1 VAELLRRTEGWPVAL
16 YLAALSIKTR
26 HVGHG
31 GGIGF
36 GGRDRL
42 LVDYLRSVLLS
53 RLSPAEVRFL
63 TRTAALDRLSGPLCD
78 AVLGTTGSAE
88 VLASLERA
96 NLLVVPLDDQRE
108 WYRYHQLFRELLR
121 GQLARHEPALV
132 PQLTRR
138 AAQWCGDHGLPEAA
152 IDYAMDAGD
161 ADLVARGVEQVAV
174 PVYRSGRLATVR
186 RWFDWFDDRGLV
198 EQYPTVAVVGAWV
211 QALGGHAAAAERW
224 ADAAERGSYEG
235 ILPDG
240 SASID
245 GWRALLRAKL
255 CRHGV
260 KQMQADAELALALIP
275 VGSLWRG
282 PAQLLLGISV
292 LLAGDLVVAD
302 GVLAEAVEVA
312 EDTGATMAAAVGLA
326 ERAIVAMHRQDW
338 PARSAWSSR
347 RDRWWAGRILR
358 TVRPAWSCMR
368 RRPGWPSIGAIWAR
382 PSRIWRAPSNCGL
395 SSTMPCPTTR
405 SKPGWSWSGP
415 TSPSPT

>member
-338 PARSAWSSR
+338 PVRSAW
-347 RDRWWAGRILR
+347 
-358 TVRPAWSCMR
+358 
-368 RRPGWPSIGAIWAR
+368 
-382 PSRIWRAPSNCGL
+382 
-395 SSTMPCPTTR
+395 
-405 SKPGWSWSGP
+405 
-415 TSPSPT
+415 

>member
-198 EQYPTVAVVGAWV
+198 EQYPTVAVVGP
-211 QALGGHAAAAERW
+211 GCRRW
-224 ADAAERGSYEG
+224 AATRPLPSGGPMRPSAGPMRGSCPTAAPRSMAG
-235 ILPDG
+235 G
-240 SASID
+240 
-245 GWRALLRAKL
+245 L
-255 CRHGV
+255 CC
-260 KQMQADAELALALIP
+260 
-275 VGSLWRG
+275 G
-282 PAQLLLGISV
+282 PSYA
-292 LLAGDLVVAD
+292 A
-302 GVLAEAVEVA
+302 
-312 EDTGATMAAAVGLA
+312 TG
-326 ERAIVAMHRQDW
+326 
-338 PARSAWSSR
+338 SSR
-347 RDRWWAGRILR
+347 C
-358 TVRPAWSCMR
+358 RPTPS
-368 RRPGWPSIGAIWAR
+368 WP
-382 PSRIWRAPSNCGL
+382 WR
-395 SSTMPCPTTR
+395 
-405 SKPGWSWSGP
+405 
-415 TSPSPT
+415 